1 MAASPPPPPS
11 LPPAACAHPLIV
23 YQRALDSH
31 VRRTEHWGL
40 AVLFSRTAARVFE
53 IVGNTDSFGYVPRAA
68 PSYAADP
75 AWRGGLLVAHVP
87 RVDID
92 ALDARLRALPIV
104 KSDPDF
110 DCQIWVLA
118 ALRALKQDGVIPP
131 DIDVRETVVR
141 AELEL
146 EKERWEA
153 ADDTVDERLFPFAP
167 R

>member
-1 MAASPPPPPS
+1 MASSPSPPS
-11 LPPAACAHPLIV
+11 AAHPLIV

-40 AVLFSRTAARVFE
+40 AVLFSRTDARIFE
-53 IVGNTDSFGYVPRAA
+53 IVGNMDSFGYVPRAA
-68 PSYAADP
+68 RKYASDP
-75 AWRGGLLVAHVP
+75 AWRGGLYIAHVAHA
-87 RVDID
+87 DID

-104 KSDPDF
+104 KNDPDF
-110 DCQIWVLA
+110 DCQTWVLG
-118 ALRALKQDGVIPP
+118 ALRILKQDGVISTE
-131 DIDVRETVVR
+131 IDVREPIVR

-153 ADDTVDERLFPFAP
+153 ADDTVDERLFPHAA